1 MIALL
6 VLAEIATIIFA
17 FVNAFGAWM
26 VSRRKPWI
34 AVLFLIASVLLAV
47 AFGGLVGFFPYTRIL
62 LGAGLIMAWLASF
75 LNAHIVLGNVVWR
88 FHVIRA
94 IVAIAI
100 YVLVDIGMG

>member
-6 VLAEIATIIFA
+6 VLAELATIVFA

-34 AVLFLIASVLLAV
+34 AILFLLAATLLAV
-47 AFGGLVGFFPYTRIL
+47 AFGGMVGFFPYTRIL
-62 LGAGLIMAWLASF
+62 LGTGLSIAWLASF
-75 LNAHIVLGNVVWR
+75 LNAHVVLGNVVWR

-94 IVAIAI
+94 VIAIAI
-100 YVLVDIGMG
+100 YVLVDITMV